1 MLLAR
6 GVHVRTVC
14 MKKLRILIADDHPLV
29 RHGLRSVLEAQEG
42 WVVCGEAENGRS
54 AVKLGLELKPDV
66 FLIDVTMPELNG
78 LDATRQICR
87 ERPNAP
93 ILILTMHESDQLR
106 ADLIRAGARGCLLK
120 SESPRQ
126 LLAAVEAVA
135 NGKSY
140 FTHHGPGGSG
150 PNERGSATGGVPAR
164 LSTREREIVQLLA
177 EGRTNKEIAAL
188 LSIAYKTVDAHR
200 TNIMKRLNMHSVAE
214 VVRYAVRERII
225 QA

>member
-1 MLLAR
+1 
-6 GVHVRTVC
+6 

-42 WVVCGEAENGRS
+42 WTVCGEAENGRS

-120 SESPRQ
+120 SDSPRQ
-126 LLAAVEAVA
+126 LLAAVEAIA
-135 NGKSY
+135 NGNSY
-140 FTHHGPGGSG
+140 FTHRVTVATDTNARG
-150 PNERGSATGGVPAR
+150 PNHTTAQTSAR
-164 LSTREREIVQLLA
+164 LSAREREIVQLLA

-214 VVRYAVRERII
+214 LVRYAVRERII

>member
-1 MLLAR
+1 
-6 GVHVRTVC
+6 

-42 WVVCGEAENGRS
+42 WTVCGEAEDGRS
-54 AVKLGLELKPDV
+54 AVKLGIDLKPDV

-87 ERPNAP
+87 ERPDAA
-93 ILILTMHESDQLR
+93 ILVLTMHESDQLR
-106 ADLIRAGARGCLLK
+106 VDLLRAGARGCLLK
-120 SESPRQ
+120 SDSPRQ

-135 NGKSY
+135 SGKMF
-140 FTHHGPGGSG
+140 FTHRAGQEGAGNHSTA
-150 PNERGSATGGVPAR
+150 ATPAR
-164 LSTREREIVQLLA
+164 LSAREREIVQLLA
-177 EGRTNKEIAAL
+177 EGRTNKEIAAT

-200 TNIMKRLNMHSVAE
+200 TNIMKRLNMHSLAE
-214 VVRYAVRERII
+214 LVRYAVRERIV

>member
-1 MLLAR
+1 
-6 GVHVRTVC
+6 

-42 WVVCGEAENGRS
+42 WTVCGEAEDGRS
-54 AVKLGLELKPDV
+54 AVKLGLQLKPDV

-87 ERPNAP
+87 EHADAR

-106 ADLIRAGARGCLLK
+106 ADLIRAGAKGCLLK
-120 SESPRQ
+120 SDSPRQ

-135 NGKSY
+135 SGKLF
-140 FTHHGPGGSG
+140 FTHRVSHGEGA
-150 PNERGSATGGVPAR
+150 ATHGTAENPAR
-164 LSTREREIVQLLA
+164 LSAREREIVQLLA
-177 EGRTNKEIAAL
+177 EGRTNKEIATT

-200 TNIMKRLNMHSVAE
+200 TNIMKRLNMHSLAE
-214 VVRYAVRERII
+214 LVRYAVRERIV

>member
-1 MLLAR
+1 
-6 GVHVRTVC
+6 

-42 WVVCGEAENGRS
+42 WTVCGEAEDGRS

-87 ERPNAP
+87 ERSDAA

-120 SESPRQ
+120 SDSPRQ

-135 NGKSY
+135 SGKQY
-140 FTHHGPGGSG
+140 FTHRVTGPIGS
-150 PNERGSATGGVPAR
+150 NERSPNHTTVETPVR
-164 LSTREREIVQLLA
+164 LSAREREIVQLLA

-200 TNIMKRLNMHSVAE
+200 TNIMKRLNMHSLADL
-214 VVRYAVRERII
+214 VRYAVRERII